1 MSETLISKRIYKQN
15 VLIQQESEVK
25 ALQDVER
32 MFELYER
39 SMYNLA
45 FQILNDP
52 WDAEDAVIDAFT
64 RILKS
69 REPISRPEDPKTR
82 NRLMQATKQT
92 SIDIYRKRRRDRNY
106 VIENELTNDIP
117 DSQTGQDTSFWTE
130 ELLRSLPEK
139 YSSVLKYRFIQDQSI
154 AETARILGISE
165 AAVSKRQERAI
176 QMLKKRGLSHEV

>member
-1 MSETLISKRIYKQN
+1 MR
-15 VLIQQESEVK
+15 

-32 MFELYER
+32 LFELYER
-39 SMYNLA
+39 SMYSLA
-45 FQILNDP
+45 FQVLKDP

-82 NRLMQATKQT
+82 NRLMQATRQA

-106 VIENELTNDIP
+106 VIESELTDDIP
-117 DSQTGQDTSFWTE
+117 DPQAGQESSFWTE
-130 ELLRSLPEK
+130 ELLQSLPEK

-154 AETARILGISE
+154 AETARILGISSPGCASLGE
-165 AAVSKRQERAI
+165 GIRPMPA
-176 QMLKKRGLSHEV
+176 

>member
-1 MSETLISKRIYKQN
+1 M
-15 VLIQQESEVK
+15 K

-32 MFELYER
+32 LFELYER
-39 SMYNLA
+39 SMYCLA
-45 FQILNDP
+45 FQVLNDP

-64 RILKS
+64 RILRS

-82 NRLMQATKQT
+82 NRLMQATKQA

-106 VIENELTNDIP
+106 VIESELTDDIP
-117 DSQTGQDTSFWTE
+117 DPQTGQETSFWME

-139 YSSVLKYRFIQDQSI
+139 YSSVLKYRFIQGQSI
-154 AETARILGISE
+154 TETARILGISE

-176 QMLKKRGLSHEV
+176 RMLKKRGLSHEV